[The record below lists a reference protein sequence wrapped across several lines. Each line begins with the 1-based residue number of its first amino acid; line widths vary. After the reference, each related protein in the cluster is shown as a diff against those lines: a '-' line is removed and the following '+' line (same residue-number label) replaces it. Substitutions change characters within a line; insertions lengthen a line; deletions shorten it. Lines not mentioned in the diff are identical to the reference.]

1 MALPVA
7 IARLSL
13 NELQARL
20 RSFCE
25 NHLIEK
31 LEVFG
36 SVAKET
42 AREESDIDLLATFS
56 PGIPTGFAY
65 FGFVQTMEDELA
77 SLLGGEVDLLDRASV
92 EHSRNPIRRNEI
104 LSRAQVIYERGA

>member
-1 MALPVA
+1 MVHTTAKAP
-7 IARLSL
+7 IAV

-20 RSFCE
+20 RSFCK

-42 AREESDIDLLATFS
+42 TNEGSDIDLLATFS
-56 PGIPTGFAY
+56 PGIPQGFAY
-65 FGFVQTMEDELA
+65 FTFVQQMEYELA
-77 SLLGGEVDLLDRASV
+77 DLLGSKVDLLDREST

-104 LSRAQVIYERGA
+104 LGCAKVIYERRA

>member
-1 MALPVA
+1 MALVA
-7 IARLSL
+7 TSSPLTL
-13 NELQARL
+13 NEVQTLV